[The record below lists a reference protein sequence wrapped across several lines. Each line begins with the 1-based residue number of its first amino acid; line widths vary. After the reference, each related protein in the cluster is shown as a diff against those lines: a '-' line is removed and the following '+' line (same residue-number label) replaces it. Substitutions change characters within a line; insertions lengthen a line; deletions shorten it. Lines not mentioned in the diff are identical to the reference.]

1 MTADNYYKPFTWE
14 KMLSQNPPREYNIED
29 YHKILSPDF
38 PAFLKKYLELPLLQR
53 LQGIGLLCGTDWTR
67 LYRNRFYYSR
77 LDHSI
82 GVALIIWHFTHD
94 KAQTLAGLLHD
105 VSTPVFSHVSDFRK
119 GDALTQTAT
128 EAPNETMIRRDK
140 TLLLLLQQDGLA
152 VDDVVDYHKYPVADN
167 EIPQLSADRLEYMYP
182 SGMALD
188 GSWTMEEI
196 ERTYNDI
203 TVLKNEDDEDELGFQ
218 TLEIAEEYCRHF
230 CMIGHILQLNENK
243 LTLHFLGQIMNKAV
257 TLGILTEED
266 FYIKSETQIIE
277 MIEKALSEKPLSL
290 QGEALSLSGL
300 TRQSKNDSLVKQGN
314 DNKLLCHDFELLH
327 RYYKTFR
334 TMESIEHTDQ
344 KLPENEYFC
353 ISLKVKQRFINPLVR
368 DGKKVARLS
377 ELSSSARKI
386 IEDFKTYSDTA
397 YGCVKLL

>member
-1 MTADNYYKPFTWE
+1 MTTNNYYTPFTWK
-14 KMLSQNPPREYNIED
+14 KMLNQNPQNQYQNDIVTA
-29 YHKILSPDF
+29 YLKILSPEFPDF
-38 PAFLKKYLELPLLQR
+38 LTKYIELPLLQR
-53 LQGIGLLCGTDWTR
+53 LKGIGLLCGTDWTK

-94 KAQTLAGLLHD
+94 KAQAIAGLLHD

-128 EAPNETMIRRDK
+128 EAPNEKMIRHDK
-140 TLLLLLQQDGLA
+140 ALLSLLQQDGLK

-188 GSWTMEEI
+188 GSWILEEI
-196 ERTYNDI
+196 ARTYNDLA
-203 TVLKNEDDEDELGFQ
+203 VLKNEDDEDELGFC
-218 TLEIAEEYCRHF
+218 TLAIAEEYCRHF

-243 LTLHFLGQIMNKAV
+243 LALHFLGQIMNRAV
-257 TLGILTEED
+257 VLGILTEED
-266 FYIKSETQIIE
+266 FMT
-277 MIEKALSEKPLSL
+277 LSERAVMEKLESRLSL
-290 QGEALSLSGL
+290 
-300 TRQSKNDSLVKQGN
+300 DSLVNQGN
-314 DNKLLCHDFELLH
+314 DTSNQGNDIKLLR

-334 TMESIEHTDQ
+334 TMESIEHTDSP
-344 KLPENEYFC
+344 LPEDEYFC

-368 DGKKVARLS
+368 DKKTGRSRRLS
-377 ELSSSARKI
+377 ELSSSSRKI
-386 IEDFKTYSDTA
+386 IEDFKTFSDTA
-397 YGCVKLL
+397 YGCVKLV